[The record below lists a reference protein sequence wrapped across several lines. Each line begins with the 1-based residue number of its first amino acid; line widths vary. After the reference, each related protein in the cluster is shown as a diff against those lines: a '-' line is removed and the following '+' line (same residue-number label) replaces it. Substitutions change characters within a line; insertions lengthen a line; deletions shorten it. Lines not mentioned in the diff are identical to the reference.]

1 LEDGSI
7 KINDSPELGKAS
19 VTNITLPS
27 KSKTSYMRVVAG
39 DNYDSPVEKLIKDI
53 IQERSWDFQGV
64 VLKDTEGNRWRFRS
78 DKYLA
83 VKSLRGNSS
92 RNYERFAQLYSQ
104 NLVHKYLEY
113 YPEDMLDMTVHL
125 MLINSIIKTLYDLYV
140 DLHITKTKKIE
151 EIDKMFYPHLYNLH
165 GLFLSQLRPAGKRI
179 NLGEIQVYFH
189 KQPWQRI
196 AFLIR
201 KLADTANASFR

>member
-1 LEDGSI
+1 
-7 KINDSPELGKAS
+7 
-19 VTNITLPS
+19 
-27 KSKTSYMRVVAG
+27 
-39 DNYDSPVEKLIKDI
+39 
-53 IQERSWDFQGV
+53 
-64 VLKDTEGNRWRFRS
+64 
-78 DKYLA
+78 
-83 VKSLRGNSS
+83 
-92 RNYERFAQLYSQ
+92 
-104 NLVHKYLEY
+104 
-113 YPEDMLDMTVHL
+113 MTVHL
-125 MLINSIIKTLYDLYV
+125 MLINSIIKTLHDLYV

-201 KLADTANASFR
+201 KLSDRANASFR